1 LDISP
6 ERCQKIERLYHAAL
20 EREPGGARFWTK
32 PARAMPSGP
41 ISSTTPSLASLA
53 LAGPKPTK
61 IEDAAQQFESL
72 LIGQMLRSARESGS
86 GGLNGDDADS
96 ESSTM
101 MDVAEQQFSQ
111 LLAHHGGIGL
121 TNLVVQGLKN
131 DR

>member
-1 LDISP
+1 MDPISASGLGTAYEFPRPQITENASQP
-6 ERCQKIERLYHAAL
+6 ER
-20 EREPGGARFWTK
+20 GNS
-32 PARAMPSGP
+32 RAVPVAPS
-41 ISSTTPSLASLA
+41 
-53 LAGPKPTK
+53 K

-96 ESSTM
+96 ESSVM

-121 TNLVVQGLKN
+121 TSLVVQGLKK